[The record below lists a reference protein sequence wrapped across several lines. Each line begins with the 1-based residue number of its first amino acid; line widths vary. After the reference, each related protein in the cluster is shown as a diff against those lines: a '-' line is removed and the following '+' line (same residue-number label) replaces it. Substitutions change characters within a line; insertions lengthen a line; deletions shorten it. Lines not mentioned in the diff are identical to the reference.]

1 MHAMQTNHAAVH
13 LVFQGRSNHIFL
25 NNKKKEAPEVI
36 AVEEKDLFMAH
47 TNTHPDY
54 LPAEKSELR
63 AFSYREL
70 LGQVLAGFTKAFGA
84 TEETRRDLRRRR
96 YALLLG

>member
-1 MHAMQTNHAAVH
+1 VQVDHAAVR
-13 LVFQGRSNHIFL
+13 LAFQGRSHHIFV
-25 NNKKKEAPEVI
+25 NDKKKEAPEVI

-70 LGQVLAGFTKAFGA
+70 LGQVLAGLTKAIGA
-84 TEETRRDLRRRR
+84 TEETHRDLRRRR

>member
-1 MHAMQTNHAAVH
+1 VQVDHAAVR
-13 LVFQGRSNHIFL
+13 LAFQGRSHHNFV
-25 NNKKKEAPEVI
+25 NDKKKEAPEVI

-54 LPAEKSELR
+54 LPAERPERR
-63 AFSYREL
+63 AFSIRDL
-70 LGQVLAGFTKAFGA
+70 LRQLVAGFTRAIA
-84 TEETRRDLRRRR
+84 TEAETRRDLRRRR

>member
-1 MHAMQTNHAAVH
+1 MQVNHAAVH
-13 LVFQGRSNHIFL
+13 LVFQGRSNHILL

-36 AVEEKDLFMAH
+36 AVKEKDLFMAH

-54 LPAEKSELR
+54 CPAEKTELQ

-70 LGQVLAGFTKAFGA
+70 LGQVLVGLTKAIGA